1 MSSREPPWLPAEPPT
16 ESVVRPPEHWPS
28 TPRAPVATEPQRRA
42 WAAIVIAQIGVVVG
56 VITAFAPWATY
67 VDGVEL
73 TGIEHGDGWF
83 VLVVAAA
90 AAALV
95 GALAFGWRHL
105 VVRVGLIA
113 ASAALFLLFLLNRID
128 ISRSHDYVTGG
139 RIDVGGGL
147 YGVAAAACLVL
158 TGALII
164 PTTPREGPPA

>member
-1 MSSREPPWLPAEPPT
+1 MPSREPPWLPAEPPT
-16 ESVVRPPEHWPS
+16 ESVVRPPEHWPTLPPPPS
-28 TPRAPVATEPQRRA
+28 PERQRRP
-42 WAAIVIAQIGVVVG
+42 WPAIVVAQIGVVVG
-56 VITAFAPWATY
+56 VVTAFAPWATY

-83 VLVVAAA
+83 VLVVTAA

-105 VVRVGLIA
+105 AVRVGLIA

-139 RIDVGGGL
+139 TIDVGGGL
-147 YGVAAAACLVL
+147 YGVAVSACLVL

-164 PTTPREGPPA
+164 PTRGAAAPRA

>member
-1 MSSREPPWLPAEPPT
+1 MPTREPPWLPAEPPT

-28 TPRAPVATEPQRRA
+28 TPRPPVVDTPRRA
-42 WAAIVIAQIGVVVG
+42 WPAIVVAQIGVVVG
-56 VITAFAPWATY
+56 AITAFAPWATY

-73 TGIEHGDGWF
+73 TGVEHGDGWF
-83 VLVVAAA
+83 VLVVTAA

-95 GALAFGWRHL
+95 GALAFGWRH
-105 VVRVGLIA
+105 VAVRVGLIA
-113 ASAALFLLFLLNRID
+113 AAAALFLLFLLNRID

-139 RIDVGGGL
+139 KIDVGGGL

-164 PTTPREGPPA
+164 PTRRRGAPPT